1 MKTKNK
7 KLLAL
12 LFLPVIIAA
21 MVLPLCSFTTTTATP
36 GSYTI
41 YQSRTRCDLSYK
53 YHRVTNTAEYDYY
66 GTIPS
71 ANRVLIGDE
80 AMASNKI
87 DTIRGSVQFYS
98 SDLLVTGTK
107 SIDIMSFGS
116 TSDLKSK
123 LTKDMYLSLTYKS
136 DDTSVSTLGDFFYFW
151 DYNFDDNIQIE
162 LFDHEYLPIDYA
174 VHPVDCFATV
184 HAVKYNIVTELF
196 EKVTYNVEEG
206 LISYLDPDASSGT
219 YVVVND
225 IVNDVLSEYGK
236 SASDFVEI
244 SSVELMLNYQD
255 PESDSY
261 LGFGAVRLSSYIS
274 PLDSFNVYDEDLYD
288 FFQLLKDAAYQLG
301 EDVGFTQGVTYGEAA
316 GYQDGYNAGLSSG
329 YEEGYNAGLSAGG
342 GGSGSYDQA
351 ALDAKYSEGYNAGYS
366 AGFVNGS
373 NENYEG
379 VYEVGWNAGYDQ
391 AASDYSSSQEE
402 YYNHGYTAGYNA
414 GYDAGVSS
422 GSSGSYNDGYA
433 SGRNDGYGE
442 GLDIGY
448 GNGYAVGL
456 EDGYEKGRID
466 GYNDGKTAIGNAFG
480 DLSTFLE
487 VSVGGFLNTPL
498 WPNFSLGA
506 LLSLVVSVTL
516 LLAFIKIFGG

>member
-36 GSYTI
+36 GTYTI

-116 TSDLKSK
+116 SSDLKSK

-174 VHPVDCFATV
+174 VNPVDCFATV
-184 HAVKYNIVTELF
+184 QAVKYNYVTDVFEIVTY
-196 EKVTYNVEEG
+196 TVEEA
-206 LISYLDPDASSGT
+206 LSFYLSPDVSSGV

-225 IVNDVLSEYGK
+225 IVNGVLSENGK
-236 SASDFVEI
+236 PASDFVEI
-244 SSVELMLNYQD
+244 SSVELMLNYKD
-255 PESDSY
+255 PVSDSY
-261 LGFGAVRLSSYIS
+261 LGFGAVRLSSFIS
-274 PLDSFNVYDEDLYD
+274 PLGSFDVYDQDLYY
-288 FFQLLKDAAYQLG
+288 FIQQLKENAYQRG
-301 EDVGFTQGVTYGEAA
+301 EEVGYDQGLTYGEVA
-316 GYQDGYNAGLSSG
+316 GYQDGYNAGISAG

-351 ALDAKYSEGYNAGYS
+351 ALDAKYSEGYNSGYS
-366 AGFVNGS
+366 VGFVNGS

-391 AASDYSSSQEE
+391 AASDFSKSEE
-402 YYNHGYTAGYNA
+402 QAYNNGYTVGYNA
-414 GYDAGVSS
+414 GYDAGVLS
-422 GSSGSYNDGYA
+422 GSSGSYNEGYVN
-433 SGRNDGYGE
+433 GRNDGYDD
-442 GLDIGY
+442 GLNAGY
-448 GNGYAVGL
+448 GNGYTVGL

-466 GYNDGKTAIGNAFG
+466 GYNEGSTAIGNAFG

-498 WPNFSLGA
+498 WANFSLGA

>member
-36 GSYTI
+36 GTYTI

-116 TSDLKSK
+116 SSDLKSK

-136 DDTSVSTLGDFFYFW
+136 DDTTVSTLGDFFYFW
-151 DYNFDDNIQIE
+151 DYNFYDNIQIE

-174 VHPVDCFATV
+174 VNPIDCFATV
-184 HAVKYNIVTELF
+184 QAVKYNYATYSF
-196 EKVTYNVEEG
+196 EKVTYNVEEA
-206 LISYLDPDASSGT
+206 LSSYLSPDVSSGV

-225 IVNDVLSEYGK
+225 IVNGVLSENGK

-244 SSVELMLNYQD
+244 SSVELMLNYKD
-255 PESDSY
+255 PVSDSY

-274 PLDSFNVYDEDLYD
+274 PLDSFNVYDQDLYD
-288 FFQLLKDAAYQLG
+288 FIHQLEENAYQRG
-301 EDVGFTQGVTYGEAA
+301 EEVGYDQGLTYGEAA
-316 GYQDGYNAGLSSG
+316 GYQD
-329 YEEGYNAGLSAGG
+329 GYNAGLSAGG

-351 ALDAKYSEGYNAGYS
+351 ALDAKYSEGYQAGYKV
-366 AGFVNGS
+366 GHENGS
-373 NENYEG
+373 KLNNEELYETA
-379 VYEVGWNAGYDQ
+379 WNAGYDE
-391 AASDYSSSQEE
+391 AVSDLSSSQEQA
-402 YYNHGYTAGYNA
+402 YNNGYSVGYNA
-414 GYDAGVSS
+414 GYDAGVLV
-422 GSSGSYNDGYA
+422 GSSGSYNDGYV
-433 SGRNDGYGE
+433 SGRNDGYDE

-466 GYNDGKTAIGNAFG
+466 GYNEGSTAIGNVFG

-498 WPNFSLGA
+498 WSNFSLGA